1 MPNAPGIPD
10 VEKRIV
16 VTALLFAGAMLV
28 LIAYAAVRLGISVPG
43 CVTNVKP
50 FSSGQLIQVAPGRYE
65 AHVVS
70 KMWSFRPSPLKVPKG
85 SVVDFYLTSTDI
97 VHGFYI
103 DGTDVNLMA
112 IPNAVTY
119 AQARF
124 TKPGKYQVICHEFC
138 GLGHQAM
145 WARVRIV
152 EPSSFPVDGSNKQKV
167 VNCAS

>member
-1 MPNAPGIPD
+1 MEIARQVPD
-10 VEKRIV
+10 VEKRV
-16 VTALLFAGAMLV
+16 LLAALLFAAAMLG

-43 CVTNVKP
+43 CVTDVKP
-50 FSSGQLIQVAPGRYE
+50 FSTGELIQVAPGRYE

-70 KMWSFRPSPLKVPKG
+70 KTFSFKPSPLRVPKG
-85 SVVDFYLTSTDI
+85 AVVDFYLTSQDI

-119 AQARF
+119 GQARF

-138 GLGHQAM
+138 GLGHQDM
-145 WARVRIV
+145 VGVIEV
-152 EPSSFPVDGSNKQKV
+152 TP
-167 VNCAS
+167 

>member
-1 MPNAPGIPD
+1 MEIARQVPD
-10 VEKRIV
+10 VEKRV
-16 VTALLFAGAMLV
+16 LVAALLFAAAMLG

-43 CVTNVKP
+43 CVTDVKP
-50 FSSGQLIQVAPGRYE
+50 FSTGELIQVAPGRYE

-70 KMWSFRPSPLKVPKG
+70 KTFSFKPSPLKVPKG
-85 SVVDFYLTSTDI
+85 AVVDFYLTSQDI

-119 AQARF
+119 GQARF

-138 GLGHQAM
+138 GLGHQDM
-145 WARVRIV
+145 VGVIEV
-152 EPSSFPVDGSNKQKV
+152 TP
-167 VNCAS
+167 